1 MKLEDL
7 FTTEW
12 TPQVKE
18 YADKMVQGVRHID
31 ELIEY
36 EQPEDTLFKT
46 QTHEDIFHDLVCEA
60 ATENL
65 INYGD
70 PKLDA
75 ETFDDITIK
84 VDIYESLLRLRQ
96 DGVIDWIDDENGE
109 EIIFKKNEG

>member
-12 TPQVKE
+12 TPRVKE
-18 YADKMVQGVRHID
+18 YADRLVQGVRHLD
-31 ELIEY
+31 EQ
-36 EQPEDTLFKT
+36 EQSEDVLFKT

-60 ATENL
+60 STENL

-75 ETFDDITIK
+75 ETFEDIAIK

-109 EIIFKKNEG
+109 EIIFKKNED

>member
-12 TPQVKE
+12 TPRVKE

-31 ELIEY
+31 ER
-36 EQPEDTLFKT
+36 EQHEDVLFKT

-60 ATENL
+60 ATDNL
-65 INYGD
+65 VNYGD
-70 PKLDA
+70 LKLDA
-75 ETFDDITIK
+75 EAFDDITVK

-109 EIIFKKNEG
+109 EIIFKKNEDR

>member
-12 TPQVKE
+12 TPRVKE

-31 ELIEY
+31 EHVHH
-36 EQPEDTLFKT
+36 DDVLFKT

-60 ATENL
+60 ATDNL
-65 INYGD
+65 VNYGD
-70 PKLDA
+70 LQLDA
-75 ETFDDITIK
+75 EAFDDITIK
-84 VDIYESLLRLRQ
+84 IDIYESLLRLRQ

-109 EIIFKKNEG
+109 EIIFKKNEDW